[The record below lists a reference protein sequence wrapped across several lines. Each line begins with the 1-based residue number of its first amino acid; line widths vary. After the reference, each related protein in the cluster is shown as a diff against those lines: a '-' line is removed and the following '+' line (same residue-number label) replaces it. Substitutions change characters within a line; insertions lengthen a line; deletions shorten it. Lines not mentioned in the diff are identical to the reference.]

1 MAALASAHVGVVLQ
15 EIGSQATLDAA
26 SAVLQS
32 DIGERFPP
40 RWCVLERRDVCHIL
54 PPFQASFPPLLCWR
68 GGLPRSC
75 SSMCANRD

>member
-32 DIGERFPP
+32 DIGERLPP
-40 RWCVLERRDVCHIL
+40 RWCVLERRGLSRPPSLSGEL
-54 PPFQASFPPLLCWR
+54 PAAIVLARRTTSLVLFNVR
-68 GGLPRSC
+68 
-75 SSMCANRD
+75 